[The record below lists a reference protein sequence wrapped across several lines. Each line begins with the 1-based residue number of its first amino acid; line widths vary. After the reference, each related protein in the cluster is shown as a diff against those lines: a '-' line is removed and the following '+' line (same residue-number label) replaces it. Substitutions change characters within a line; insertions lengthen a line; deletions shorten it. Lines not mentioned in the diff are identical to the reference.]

1 MNYSAAAEDAN
12 EEWGIPKSDQ
22 QEFDPLLE
30 CLSILTK
37 HYGKPFSHDSLR
49 AGLPLENGKLTA
61 ELFSRAA
68 QRAGLAS
75 KTHKRALKDI
85 SPLVTPA
92 VLFLKERKACILID
106 IDHEEGNARVIIP
119 EAGEGVRNINLPD
132 LEEYYTGYTI
142 YVREKHRYDKRTPT
156 TLNIRSR
163 HWFWGTILGSW
174 RIYRDV
180 LLASL
185 LINIFVVAS
194 PLFVMNVYD
203 RVVPNQA
210 FDTLWVLAIG
220 AIIIFSF
227 DFVLKMIRSY
237 FIDLAGKKSD
247 ILLSSRVMER
257 VLGLSMS
264 AKPVSVGSFAKSLQ
278 EFESI
283 REFITSSTV
292 IALVDLPFTL
302 IILMVILILGGP
314 LAYIPL
320 LCMALIAVYSFAIQG
335 PLKRSVEKT
344 LRSNSQKNATLI
356 ESLSGMEALKIAQA
370 ESEIQYKWE
379 KAVGHIATWS
389 IKTKLLSSSAST
401 VSAYVQQMCNIAL
414 VCYGVFLISEGDL
427 SMGGLI
433 ATVMLSG
440 RCLAPM
446 AQVAGLATRYNQ
458 AKSALD
464 GLNDIMD
471 MPVERPAD
479 RDYVNRPELAGSI
492 EFDGVDFTYPGQE
505 IQALRNINLH
515 IKPGEKVAII
525 GRIGS
530 GKTTIEKLILGLYEP
545 NEGAIRV
552 DGIDLRQINPS
563 DLRSSIGCVSQDITL
578 FYGSIKENITLGASF
593 VDDAALLKA
602 AEISGVTE
610 FANKHPNG
618 MDMIVGE
625 RGQNL
630 SGGQRQS
637 IALARALLMDPP
649 ILVLDEPSSSMDN
662 TTELRVKE
670 QLKKQCKDKTI
681 VLVTHKASM
690 LELVDRLIL
699 VDNGKIVADGP
710 KDQVH
715 AALKQGKLKIE

>member
-1 MNYSAAAEDAN
+1 MASL
-12 EEWGIPKSDQ
+12 IP
-22 QEFDPLLE
+22 
-30 CLSILTK
+30 SI
-37 HYGKPFSHDSLR
+37 PSEP
-49 AGLPLENGKLTA
+49 GLPLENGLLDA

-68 QRAGLAS
+68 NRAGLTS
-75 KTHKRALKDI
+75 KLHKRAIADI

-92 VLFLKERKACILID
+92 VLLLKKRRACVLLD
-106 IDHEEGNARVIIP
+106 IDHEEGKARVILP
-119 EAGEGVRNINLPD
+119 ETGEGIQRISVAD
-132 LEEYYTGYTI
+132 LEEYYLGYTI
-142 YVREKHRYDKRTPT
+142 YIQEKHRYDKRSPK
-156 TLNIRSR
+156 TLNIKSR

-185 LINIFVVAS
+185 MINLFVVAS

-210 FDTLWVLAIG
+210 FDTLWVLAVG

-227 DFVLKMIRSY
+227 DFILKMVRSY

-247 ILLSSRVMER
+247 ILLSSRIMER
-257 VLGLSMS
+257 VLGLRMS
-264 AKPVSVGSFAKSLQ
+264 ARPVSVGSFAKNLQ
-278 EFESI
+278 DFESI
-283 REFITSSTV
+283 REFITSST
-292 IALVDLPFTL
+292 ITALVDLPFTL
-302 IILMVILILGGP
+302 LILVIIFILGGS

-320 LCMALIAVYSFAIQG
+320 FCMFLIGAFSFAIQG

-344 LRSNSQKNATLI
+344 LRSNCQKNATLI
-356 ESLSGMEALKIAQA
+356 ESLTGMEALKIAQA
-370 ESEIQYKWE
+370 ESDIQYKWE
-379 KAVGHIATWS
+379 KSVGHIATWS
-389 IKTKLLSSSAST
+389 IRTKMLSSSAST

-414 VCYGVFLISEGDL
+414 VAVGVFLIAEGEL

-464 GLNDIMD
+464 GLNQVMGL
-471 MPVERPAD
+471 PVERHED
-479 RDYVNRPELAGSI
+479 RDYVDRPELKGSI
-492 EFDGVDFTYPGQE
+492 EFDNVDFSYPDQE
-505 IQALRNINLH
+505 IQALRGISLNINA
-515 IKPGEKVAII
+515 GDKVAII

-545 NEGAIRV
+545 ENGAIRV

-563 DLRSSIGCVSQDITL
+563 DLRGNIGCVSQDITL
-578 FYGSIKENITLGASF
+578 FYGSIKENITFGASF
-593 VDDAALLKA
+593 TDDSALLQA

-618 MDMIVGE
+618 LDMIVGE

-630 SGGQRQS
+630 SSGQRQS

-649 ILVLDEPSSSMDN
+649 ILVLDEPSGCMDN
-662 TTELRVKE
+662 TTELRMKE
-670 QLKKQCKDKTI
+670 QLMQKCKNKTI

-690 LELVDRLIL
+690 LDMVDRLIV
-699 VDNGKIVADGP
+699 VDNGRIVADGP
-710 KDQVH
+710 KEQVH
-715 AALKQGKLKIE
+715 AALKQGKLKIK

>member
-1 MNYSAAAEDAN
+1 M
-12 EEWGIPKSDQ
+12 
-22 QEFDPLLE
+22 
-30 CLSILTK
+30 
-37 HYGKPFSHDSLR
+37 
-49 AGLPLENGKLTA
+49 
-61 ELFSRAA
+61 
-68 QRAGLAS
+68 
-75 KTHKRALKDI
+75 
-85 SPLVTPA
+85 
-92 VLFLKERKACILID
+92 LFLKQRKACILID
-106 IDHEEGNARVIIP
+106 IDHSEGKARVILP
-119 EAGEGVRNINLPD
+119 EAGDGVKRINISD
-132 LEEYYTGYTI
+132 LEEHYTGFTI
-142 YVREKHRYDKRTPT
+142 YVREKHRYDSRTPST
-156 TLNIRSR
+156 MNIKSR

-185 LINIFVVAS
+185 MINIFVVAS

-220 AIIIFSF
+220 AIIVFSF
-227 DFVLKMIRSY
+227 DFILKMIRSY

-247 ILLSSRVMER
+247 ILLSSRIMER

-264 AKPVSVGSFAKSLQ
+264 ARPVSVGSFAKSLQ

-283 REFITSSTV
+283 REFITSSTI

-302 IILMVILILGGP
+302 IILMVIFILGGP
-314 LAYIPL
+314 LFYIPL
-320 LCMALIAVYSFAIQG
+320 FCMALIAIYSLAIQG
-335 PLKRSVEKT
+335 PLKRSVDKT
-344 LRSNSQKNATLI
+344 LRSNSQKSATLI

-370 ESEIQYKWE
+370 ESDIQYKWE

-389 IKTKLLSSSAST
+389 IKTKMLSSSAST
-401 VSAYVQQMCNIAL
+401 ISAYIQQMCNIAL
-414 VCYGVFLISEGDL
+414 VAYGVFLISEGDL

-433 ATVMLSG
+433 ATVMLAG

-464 GLNDIMD
+464 GLNQVME
-471 MPVERPAD
+471 MPIERPAD
-479 RDYVNRPELAGSI
+479 RDYVHRPELTGSI
-492 EFDGVDFTYPGQE
+492 EFDGVNFTYPGQE
-505 IQALRNINLH
+505 IQALRNINLK
-515 IKPGEKVAII
+515 IQPGEKVAII

-545 NEGAIRV
+545 DDGAIRV

-593 VDDAALLKA
+593 VEDSALLKA

-618 MDMIVGE
+618 LDMIVGE

-630 SGGQRQS
+630 SDGQRQS

-662 TTELRVKE
+662 TTELRMKE
-670 QLKKQCKDKTI
+670 QLKDRCTDKTVI
-681 VLVTHKASM
+681 LVTHKASM
-690 LELVDRLIL
+690 LELVDRLIV